1 MHQQPRREVGVAP
14 LLADERHDLVE
25 SMVVERL
32 EDVQEHVVGMLS
44 KAGLARVAALS
55 GVC

>member
-1 MHQQPRREVGVAP
+1 MHEQPRREIGVAP
-14 LLADERHDLVE
+14 LLTDERHDLVE

-44 KAGLARVAALS
+44 KAGLA
-55 GVC
+55 CE